1 MWSEFDD
8 LLIAG
13 NVISGTGVLCSLQIA
28 ERVITTLPVAVFL
41 RFRGDRMISEVVFMG
56 NSVTSTL
63 PPSESVPSVERIR
76 DEVGGRYPT

>member
-13 NVISGTGVLCSLQIA
+13 NVISGTGVLCSLQVA
-28 ERVITTLPVAVFL
+28 ERVITTFPVAVFL

-63 PPSESVPSVERIR
+63 PSSESVPSVERIR